1 MLTLIGSHGW
11 PVTPERRLLKRRL
24 NQLGEEALR
33 QLIEVKRADALAT
46 GTKDA
51 AAVETH
57 RIQPLSALDALLAE
71 NPCVTLRDM
80 AVNGRDLMAMGAKGR
95 AVGETL
101 QWLLEQVLDEI
112 LPNEREVLL
121 AAAQEHLA
129 QA

>member
-1 MLTLIGSHGW
+1 M
-11 PVTPERRLLKRRL
+11 
-24 NQLGEEALR
+24 EA
-33 QLIEVKRADALAT
+33 
-46 GTKDA
+46 
-51 AAVETH
+51 H
-57 RIQPLSALDALLAE
+57 RVQTMSALDALLAE

-80 AVNGRDLMAMGAKGR
+80 AVNGRDLMSMGAKGR